1 MSSAEPDEASE
12 PDGEGLLDEAELSP
26 VGAAVLVFAP
36 LLADVLLL
44 ADTVAEEVVV
54 AVALT
59 LALAVC
65 ACTSQWNGSNS
76 VFGSVHDG
84 FLEA

>member
-1 MSSAEPDEASE
+1 MSSTEPYEAFE
-12 PDGEGLLDEAELSP
+12 LDGEGLLDEAEPPP
-26 VGAAVLVFAP
+26 VRTDVLVFV
-36 LLADVLLL
+36 LLLTDALLL
-44 ADTVAEEVVV
+44 ADAVTEEVVV

-59 LALAVC
+59 LAVC

-76 VFGSVHDG
+76 VVGSVHDG